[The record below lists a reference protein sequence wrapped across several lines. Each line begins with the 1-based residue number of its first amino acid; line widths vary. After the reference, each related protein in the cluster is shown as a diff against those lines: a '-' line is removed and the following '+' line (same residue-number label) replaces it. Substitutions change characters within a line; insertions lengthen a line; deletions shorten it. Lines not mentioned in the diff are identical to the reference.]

1 MSLLVS
7 DEELL
12 EKFEGGSLPL
22 AEFHHEQHV
31 RVAFLCLCKY
41 PLLEVLAR
49 FPANLKRYAAIHGK
63 NGLYHETIT
72 WAYLFVVGERVARA
86 AEKQTWEEF
95 RVANLD
101 LFDREAPLL
110 RRYYRDE
117 TLASALARERFVM
130 PDHCVEDKPQ

>member
-1 MSLLVS
+1 MSLPVS

-12 EKFEGGSLPL
+12 EKFEDGSLPL

-31 RVAFLCLCKY
+31 RLAFLYLRKY
-41 PLLEVLAR
+41 PLLGVLTR
-49 FPANLKRYAAIHGK
+49 FPADLKRYAAMHGK

-72 WAYLFVVGERVARA
+72 WAYLFIIGERVARA
-86 AEKQTWEEF
+86 AEQQTWEKF
-95 RVANLD
+95 RATNPD

-110 RRYYRDE
+110 RRYYRNE

-130 PDHCVEDKPQ
+130 PDYCREHTPR

>member
-1 MSLLVS
+1 MSLLIS

-12 EKFEGGSLPL
+12 EKFEDGSLPP

-31 RVAFLCLCKY
+31 RLAFLYLRKY
-41 PLLEVLAR
+41 PLLGVLTR
-49 FPANLKRYAAIHGK
+49 FPADLKRYAAMHGK

-72 WAYLFVVGERVARA
+72 WAYLFIIGERVARA

-110 RRYYRDE
+110 RRYYRNE

-130 PDHCVEDKPQ
+130 PDYCRERTPR

>member
-1 MSLLVS
+1 MSLLIS

-12 EKFEGGSLPL
+12 EKFEDGSLPL

-31 RVAFLCLCKY
+31 RVAFLYLCKY